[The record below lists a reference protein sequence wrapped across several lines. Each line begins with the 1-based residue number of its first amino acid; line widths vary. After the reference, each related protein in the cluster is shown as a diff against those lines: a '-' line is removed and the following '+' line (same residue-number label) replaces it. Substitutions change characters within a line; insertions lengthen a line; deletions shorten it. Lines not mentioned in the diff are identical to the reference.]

1 MKRLDDLPNFWL
13 FLDDIVQAFSVNDN
27 LPSGLAVMLMLML
40 TLHGMFVLFLTISFH
55 KLVTNTTVTK
65 RLGYTTADLLEKSVL
80 MVHPAERREEAGRI
94 VGEMLAGTSEFCPVP
109 LITKSGYQIPV
120 ETRVTFGFWDNK
132 TAIFGVSKDVSK
144 IKLSEE
150 KFSKVFYLNPS
161 ACGLSDLATG
171 KYVELNEAFYTLFG
185 FGKDEVIGKTPIELG
200 ILNDEAISA
209 ISNKADSKGN
219 IYNAEAALTAK
230 NGETKHVLLSAE
242 NIHLQDVTY
251 RFTVVNDITD
261 RKLAEE
267 EIQKAKT
274 MADNANFAKSEF
286 LARMSH
292 ELRTPMNSILG
303 FAQLIEMG
311 ENSPQQKKGV
321 NHIITSGKHLLNLIN
336 EVLDISCIEAGRI
349 ILSPEPVQLRNLIT
363 EMLDVVQ
370 PIAAKRHLK
379 TELVYSPANLLF
391 VMADNNRLK
400 QVMLNLINNAVKYNR
415 EGGTITLKTELRQ
428 PESRDNSMLR
438 ISVSDTGLGINQE
451 DIHRLFM
458 SFERIGADK
467 SEIEGTGLGLAVVK
481 KLMTAMDGEVGVNS
495 TPGQGST
502 FWIELPQAKADHA
515 ADKPAEEIL
524 TIENG
529 TNTKTGT
536 ILYVEDNVLNAE
548 LVEEIIS
555 SFRPAVRISICKYGL
570 KAVEM
575 AINYNP
581 DLILLDLDLPDIHGR
596 EVLTNLKAEEKTSAI
611 PVVIVSAD
619 AMPEKIGKLKQAGVK
634 DYLTK
639 PLDIVEFLK
648 VVDEW
653 IGSKA

>member
-1 MKRLDDLPNFWL
+1 
-13 FLDDIVQAFSVNDN
+13 
-27 LPSGLAVMLMLML
+27 
-40 TLHGMFVLFLTISFH
+40 
-55 KLVTNTTVTK
+55 
-65 RLGYTTADLLEKSVL
+65 
-80 MVHPAERREEAGRI
+80 
-94 VGEMLAGTSEFCPVP
+94 
-109 LITKSGYQIPV
+109 
-120 ETRVTFGFWDNK
+120 
-132 TAIFGVSKDVSK
+132 
-144 IKLSEE
+144 
-150 KFSKVFYLNPS
+150 
-161 ACGLSDLATG
+161 
-171 KYVELNEAFYTLFG
+171 
-185 FGKDEVIGKTPIELG
+185 
-200 ILNDEAISA
+200 
-209 ISNKADSKGN
+209 
-219 IYNAEAALTAK
+219 
-230 NGETKHVLLSAE
+230 
-242 NIHLQDVTY
+242 
-251 RFTVVNDITD
+251 
-261 RKLAEE
+261 
-267 EIQKAKT
+267 
-274 MADNANFAKSEF
+274 
-286 LARMSH
+286 
-292 ELRTPMNSILG
+292 
-303 FAQLIEMG
+303 
-311 ENSPQQKKGV
+311 
-321 NHIITSGKHLLNLIN
+321 
-336 EVLDISCIEAGRI
+336 
-349 ILSPEPVQLRNLIT
+349 
-363 EMLDVVQ
+363 MLDVVQ